1 MLLECRGSVR
11 DLHRCKSGSEHLR
24 FAVLRYRQAVLQLV
38 DHPQR
43 EYLVTVNSLPGL
55 A

>member
-1 MLLECRGSVR
+1 MCGSVR
-11 DLHRCKSGSEHLR
+11 DLLQYKSGSKRQHLC
-24 FAVLRYRQAVLQLV
+24 VLRYRQAVLQLI

-43 EYLVTVNSLPGL
+43 GVLVTVNSLPGL